1 MPIDNSSVLL
11 DTHVWLWIVEG
22 DPRANLLSVYQG
34 RCIIS
39 AITVWEIAMLVEKKR
54 IQLQPGLAEWIER
67 YLRPPVYLHPLSPDI
82 SICAARL
89 PDFHGDPADRILVAT
104 AGITHQALV
113 TADRRIQEWMK
124 SHSAYRNL
132 LIAL

>member
-39 AITVWEIAMLVEKKR
+39 AITFW
-54 IQLQPGLAEWIER
+54 
-67 YLRPPVYLHPLSPDI
+67 
-82 SICAARL
+82 
-89 PDFHGDPADRILVAT
+89 
-104 AGITHQALV
+104 
-113 TADRRIQEWMK
+113 
-124 SHSAYRNL
+124 
-132 LIAL
+132 